1 MTKQE
6 ALSLMELK
14 TSLTVRTLADNAI
27 LRYSVC

>member
-14 TSLTVRTLADNAI
+14 TSLTVRALADNAI